1 MSSRNNP
8 RNNLIAGLFL
18 LGGVLLAVVAS
29 FVLTDFAG
37 ALTRTNTY
45 VVRFDIL
52 QGATGLD
59 RDAEVRLGGQPV
71 GTVADIDF
79 DDEAGYAVKVTIKI
93 RRDIPLYADA
103 RIHLEVPLLG
113 SASVINIVSLGTEQ
127 AGPAT
132 GPIEG
137 RLAPPALLA
146 QAGYGDEQ
154 RTQLQSILD
163 RLDKGTEKM
172 MKFVDDADPDLTKNV
187 SQIVADVRDVVRD
200 ARERWPEWSASITTT
215 IERSNEFSAK
225 LRDLADRAGP
235 VLDKGEGLLDSARSA
250 IDDNRPRIDRI
261 VENVESVTAKVND
274 EWIPRGT
281 HLLDRATTGVDRFTE
296 IGDEA
301 YTLVRANRPTIDGI
315 LADSRLAADQLKLA
329 TVEIRSQPW
338 RMLHRPST
346 KELETQLLYDSA
358 RSYAAA
364 VSDLRAASQAL
375 DALLVSAQA
384 RPTLSASEAEQIA
397 GWRDQ
402 LVRAFARYA
411 EAEQRLLDQMM
422 QRAP

>member
-1 MSSRNNP
+1 MSSRSNP
-8 RNNLIAGLFL
+8 RNNLVAGLFL
-18 LGGVLLAVVAS
+18 LGGVALAVFAS
-29 FVLTDFAG
+29 FVLSDISIA
-37 ALTRTNTY
+37 RTETY
-45 VVRFDIL
+45 EVHFDIHE
-52 QGATGLD
+52 GATGLD
-59 RDAEVRLGGQPV
+59 PDAEVRLGGQPV
-71 GTVADIDF
+71 GKVTSIDF
-79 DDEAGYAVKVTIKI
+79 DADAGYAVAVTVKI
-93 RRDIPLYADA
+93 RKDIPLYADA
-103 RIHLEVPLLG
+103 RVHLEVPLLG
-113 SASVINIVSLGTEQ
+113 SASVINIVSLGTPQ
-127 AGPAT
+127 AGPAD
-132 GPIEG
+132 GPIDG

-154 RTQLQSILD
+154 RTQLQSILE

-172 MKFVDDADPDLTKNV
+172 MKFVDDADPDLTRNV
-187 SQIVADVRDVVRD
+187 SDIVADVREVVRD

-225 LRDLADRAGP
+225 LRDLADRSGS

-250 IDDNRPRIDRI
+250 IDDNRPKIDRI
-261 VENVESVTAKVND
+261 VDNVESVTARVND
-274 EWIPRGT
+274 EWVPRGN
-281 HLLDRATTGVDRFTE
+281 HLLDRAAQGVERFVE

-338 RMLHRPST
+338 RLLHRPNT

-375 DALLVSAQA
+375 DSLLASAQG
-384 RPTLSASEAEQIA
+384 RPTLSAAEAEQVA
-397 GWRDQ
+397 AWRDQ

>member
-1 MSSRNNP
+1 MSSRSNP

-18 LGGVLLAVVAS
+18 LGGVALAVFAS
-29 FVLTDFAG
+29 FVLSDVNI
-37 ALTRTNTY
+37 TRTETY
-45 VVRFDIL
+45 VLHFDL
-52 QGATGLD
+52 HEGATGLD

-71 GTVADIDF
+71 GKVTKIDF
-79 DDEAGYAVKVTIKI
+79 DKEAGYAVEVVIKI
-93 RRDIPLYADA
+93 RKDIPLFADA
-103 RIHLEVPLLG
+103 VVRLEVPLLG
-113 SASVINIVSLGTEQ
+113 SASVVNIVSLGTPG
-127 AGPAT
+127 AGPAE
-132 GPIEG
+132 GPIDG
-137 RLAPPALLA
+137 RIAPPALLA

-154 RTQLQSILD
+154 RAQLQSILE
-163 RLDKGTEKM
+163 RLDRGTEKM
-172 MKFVDDADPDLTKNV
+172 MKFVEDADPDLTKNV
-187 SQIVADVRDVVRD
+187 SRIVADVRDMIRD

-215 IERSNEFSAK
+215 IERSNEFSTK

-235 VLDKGEGLLDSARSA
+235 ILDKGEAFLDSAKGA
-250 IDDNRPRIDRI
+250 IDENRPRIDRI

-281 HLLDRATTGVDRFTE
+281 HLLDRTAAGVNCFVE
-296 IGDEA
+296 IGEEA
-301 YTLVRANRPTIDGI
+301 HAFVRANRPTIDGI
-315 LADSRLAADQLKLA
+315 LADSRLAADQIKLA

-338 RMLHRPST
+338 RLLHRPST

-375 DALLVSAQA
+375 DALLASTQA
-384 RPTLSASEAEQIA
+384 RPTVSAAEAEQIA

-411 EAEQRLLDQMM
+411 EAEQRLFEQMM